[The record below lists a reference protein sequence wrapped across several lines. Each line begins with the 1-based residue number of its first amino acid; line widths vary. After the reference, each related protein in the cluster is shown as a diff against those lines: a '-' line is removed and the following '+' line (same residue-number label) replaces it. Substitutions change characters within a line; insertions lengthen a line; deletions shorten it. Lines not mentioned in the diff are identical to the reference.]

1 MLYSGVVD
9 VGIAVVYVFVLVSL
23 LVSALNEL
31 VAGLLKQ
38 RAKALWR
45 GIGELIRSD
54 SLRDAFYAHPMI
66 KSLGPPVSGA
76 RLTPIRMSG
85 PSYIPPKV
93 FALTLLD
100 ILQQP
105 HAKLKEA
112 ERALGDM
119 ATALRNGNAAPA
131 AALAR
136 TVGDL
141 AAGMPATEVGN
152 VVRADL
158 TRLATLITTAGTTAA
173 QILPVV
179 EEVKKALPAQMSA
192 GLQAAAAQH
201 STELADVLRVL
212 AEEAAGSVERLGTAV
227 ETWFDT
233 GMDRVSGWYKR
244 WTQLWQLVI
253 GLILAIA
260 LNINIVTIG
269 LTLWN
274 DIPLR
279 TAIVAEAEKHAQ
291 EAESSPRLDKTR
303 DLLKA
308 TRLPL
313 GWPNGVPFIQRPFD
327 WKTFDGSLLAGWLLT
342 AIGASFGAPFWF
354 DLLNRFVKLRSGG
367 PRPDEARPKVRTQN
381 TRATHP

>member
-1 MLYSGVVD
+1 MLNSGVVD
-9 VGIAVVYVFVLVSL
+9 VGLALVYVFVLVSV

-31 VAGLLKQ
+31 LAGVLKQ
-38 RAKALWR
+38 RASSLWR

-66 KSLGPPVSGA
+66 LSLGPPMSGA
-76 RLTPIRMSG
+76 RLTPLRMAG
-85 PSYIPPKV
+85 PSYIPKQV

-100 ILQQP
+100 LLQQP
-105 HAKLKEA
+105 HAKLAEA
-112 ERALGDM
+112 ERALGDI
-119 ATALRNGNAAPA
+119 ATSLRAGNPAPA
-131 AALAR
+131 AALAT

-141 AAGMPATEVGN
+141 AAAMPATEVGAA
-152 VVRADL
+152 VRDDL
-158 TRLATLITTAGTTAA
+158 RRLATLITTAGTTAA
-173 QILPVV
+173 QMLPVV
-179 EEVKKALPAQMSA
+179 EAVQKSLPARMSA
-192 GLQAAAAQH
+192 GLQAAARAH
-201 STELADVLRVL
+201 SPELATVLRVL
-212 AEEAAGSVERLGTAV
+212 GEDAVGSVDRLRTAI
-227 ETWFDT
+227 EQWFDT

-244 WTQLWQLVI
+244 WTQLWQLII

-279 TAIVAEAEKHAQ
+279 TAIVAEAEKLAQ
-291 EAESSPRLDKTR
+291 ESESSPRLDRTR
-303 DLLKA
+303 ELLKA

-313 GWPNGVPFIQRPFD
+313 GWPDGVPFIQRSFD

-367 PRPDEARPKVRTQN
+367 PRPDDARQK
-381 TRATHP
+381 